1 MVPASSFGEHGYH
14 TPQEGFHFMKTPF
27 SAGSG
32 GRRWE
37 RRVVGGRDE
46 APHGAITFVG
56 LVHDPLHRERKVV
69 GPVHDLSH
77 WIATMWDWRA
87 SHALGDADC
96 VASGESRRDFT

>member
-1 MVPASSFGEHGYH
+1 M
-14 TPQEGFHFMKTPF
+14 
-27 SAGSG
+27 
-32 GRRWE
+32 
-37 RRVVGGRDE
+37 VVGGRDE
-46 APHGAITFVG
+46 APRGAIRVVG
-56 LVHDPLHRERKVV
+56 PVHDPLHRVRMVAGPVHDPLRWVRRVVGPVHDPLHRERKVV